1 MSVATAG
8 SRQPVRE
15 HFRTLRTI
23 ENDSAFQHGRTG
35 DTRGG
40 CPSAYPSLVATAR
53 DSRQRQRLRRDRH
66 GRGLRGV
73 LYPATL
79 PAAASRAEKF
89 DALVLDALEPIEA
102 RWRHELTKLDVA
114 VDDVPEIERPGTE
127 PTPESIEGVLHD
139 GSVPLSRL
147 VPAGVDRAGLPT
159 RARIVLY
166 RRPLEARAKDP
177 VELAE
182 LVHDVL
188 VEQVAGYLGLEPD
201 VIEGE

>member
-1 MSVATAG
+1 
-8 SRQPVRE
+8 
-15 HFRTLRTI
+15 
-23 ENDSAFQHGRTG
+23 
-35 DTRGG
+35 
-40 CPSAYPSLVATAR
+40 VATAR
-53 DSRQRQRLRRDRH
+53 DYRQRRRARRDRH
-66 GRGLRGV
+66 GRGLRGT

-79 PAAASRAEKF
+79 PAAASRAERF

-114 VDDVPEIERPGTE
+114 VDDVPEVRENGRVPAD
-127 PTPESIEGVLHD
+127 GVLHD
-139 GSVPLSRL
+139 GAVPLSRL
-147 VPAGVDRAGLPT
+147 VPAGVDRTGMPT

-177 VELAE
+177 SELAD

-188 VEQVAGYLGLEPD
+188 VEQVAGYLGVEPD

>member
-1 MSVATAG
+1 
-8 SRQPVRE
+8 
-15 HFRTLRTI
+15 
-23 ENDSAFQHGRTG
+23 
-35 DTRGG
+35 
-40 CPSAYPSLVATAR
+40 
-53 DSRQRQRLRRDRH
+53 
-66 GRGLRGV
+66 

-79 PAAASRAEKF
+79 PAAASRAERF

-114 VDDVPEIERPGTE
+114 VDDVPEVRENGRAPAD
-127 PTPESIEGVLHD
+127 GVLHD
-139 GSVPLSRL
+139 GAVPLSRL
-147 VPAGVDRAGLPT
+147 VPAGVDRTGMPT

-177 VELAE
+177 SELAE

-188 VEQVAGYLGLEPD
+188 VEQVAGYLGVEPD

>member
-1 MSVATAG
+1 
-8 SRQPVRE
+8 
-15 HFRTLRTI
+15 
-23 ENDSAFQHGRTG
+23 
-35 DTRGG
+35 
-40 CPSAYPSLVATAR
+40 VATAR
-53 DSRQRQRLRRDRH
+53 DYRKRQRQRRDRH
-66 GRGLRGV
+66 GRGLRGP
-73 LYPATL
+73 LYPASL
-79 PAAASRAEKF
+79 PAASSRAEKF

-114 VDDVPEIERPGTE
+114 VDEVPEVRPDGR
-127 PTPESIEGVLHD
+127 TPAEGMLHD

-147 VPAGVDRAGLPT
+147 VPAGVDRTGLPT

-177 VELAE
+177 AELAE

-188 VEQVAGYLGLEPD
+188 VEQVAGYLGVEPD

>member
-1 MSVATAG
+1 
-8 SRQPVRE
+8 
-15 HFRTLRTI
+15 
-23 ENDSAFQHGRTG
+23 
-35 DTRGG
+35 
-40 CPSAYPSLVATAR
+40 
-53 DSRQRQRLRRDRH
+53 
-66 GRGLRGV
+66 V
-73 LYPATL
+73 LFPASL

-114 VDDVPEIERPGTE
+114 VDDVPEIDRRGEE
-127 PTPESIEGVLHD
+127 PSPEAAEGVLHD

-147 VPAGVDRAGLPT
+147 VPAGVDSSGLPT

-177 VELAE
+177 LELAD